1 MYQRL
6 NHPDESRKQRMTEK
20 RTDLN
25 TCGVCSQ
32 SFNSER
38 ELQEHQRN
46 AHNRQTPDEKQPGS
60 ERSQIDFPDQGDQR
74 GNQREEKIA

>member
-1 MYQRL
+1 
-6 NHPDESRKQRMTEK
+6 MTQN

-25 TCGVCSQ
+25 TCAYCSH

-46 AHNRQTPDEKQPGS
+46 AHNQQAPNEKQPGS
-60 ERSQIDFPDQGDQR
+60 ERSQIDFPDQGDR
-74 GNQREEKIA
+74 REREIA